1 MFVSG
6 VSLFIPMEGADGQ
19 QTEFSTETLL
29 VQLEN
34 AVRRVMQQHSSVD
47 QLVLVQSGFSRMA
60 PADVDDA
67 AVAAPVLVATVTVVA
82 TMVADSVRTI
92 PLSDHDEAIRA
103 GPLLRF
109 AMPAKVPAERDLSTE
124 ALTLLDQILAPGGH
138 ELGRGVAT
146 SLFRAAAVWSSSP
159 LIPRYV
165 KASRKNPSVALT

>member
-6 VSLFIPMEGADGQ
+6 VSLFIPMEGADCQ
-19 QTEFSTETLL
+19 QTEFSTETPL

-34 AVRRVMQQHSSVD
+34 AVRRVVQQHSSVD
-47 QLVLVQSGFSRMA
+47 KLVLVQPGSSRMA

-67 AVAAPVLVATVTVVA
+67 AVAAPVRVATVTVVA

-124 ALTLLDQILAPGGH
+124 ALTVLEQILVPGGH
-138 ELGRGVAT
+138 EVGRGVAT
-146 SLFRAAAVWSSSP
+146 SLFRAAAAWSSSP

-165 KASRKNPSVALT
+165 NQKRKNPSIALT

>member
-47 QLVLVQSGFSRMA
+47 QLVLVQSGSSTMA
-60 PADVDDA
+60 PADVDDS
-67 AVAAPVLVATVTVVA
+67 VPVRVATVTVVA
-82 TMVADSVRTI
+82 KMVADSVRTI

-124 ALTLLDQILAPGGH
+124 ALTVLDQILVPGGH

-146 SLFRAAAVWSSSP
+146 SLFRAAAAWSSSP